1 MRQGRWVC
9 SAIDGQVPR
18 NHEQVTAV
26 CGERVDSWQVKA
38 RNPRRALDGS
48 PGGLFRAWAETLP
61 YSEELGLLMAS
72 QTGDQ
77 GSPWLLPNRITTIT
91 TLSLSRPMADILRS
105 PLKIRPEQSHLLHR
119 WKEHGAGGSDS
130 WVWPSR
136 VPFSVWV
143 QSSHVLQGYEHSD
156 TLIFLAMAENACT
169 QMLGCQATISTE
181 NAITVRESRG
191 SKPTSPTGQEE
202 AGCLLSISSSLN
214 HQTWG

>member
-1 MRQGRWVC
+1 M
-9 SAIDGQVPR
+9 DP
-18 NHEQVTAV
+18 
-26 CGERVDSWQVKA
+26 WQVKA

-61 YSEELGLLMAS
+61 YSEKLGQLMAS
-72 QTGDQ
+72 QTGKQ
-77 GSPWLLPNRITTIT
+77 GRPWLLPNPITAIT
-91 TLSLSRPMADILRS
+91 TLTLSGPMADILRS
-105 PLKIRPEQSHLLHR
+105 TLKRRPEQSHLPHR
-119 WKEHGAGGSDS
+119 WKEPGAGDSGS

-136 VPFSVWV
+136 FCFSVWV
-143 QSSHVLQGYEHSD
+143 QSSHILQGYEHSG

-202 AGCLLSISSSLN
+202 AFACWTSPA
-214 HQTWG
+214 T